1 MLHQIIAH
9 HKNAWLQS
17 PDCTVSHLLEY
28 VNEAGY
34 FRETQLEAIETY
46 LFLKIAG
53 ENKPLWQLFADGFFI
68 EIEANWTQ
76 GLSAQTEI
84 YLKNNLPALAL
95 YQFANQKINNQ
106 VLIPVLA
113 QQLETEPDK
122 TNAIKI
128 IKELFYGLSY
138 PDFLFS
144 LPMGAGKTFLMAA
157 FIYLDLYIASN
168 EPQNPA
174 FAHNF
179 LVLIPSGLKSSIS
192 PSLKTILNFNPC
204 WLLPHP
210 AAAHIQSIIN
220 FEVLNEQK
228 SAKKSNKT
236 RNPNA
241 QRVNS
246 HLPNAFANVFLVNAE
261 KVILEEFNQV
271 KEEDDNA
278 NDLKKVIA
286 KLPQLNILIDEVH
299 HATADEIK
307 LRQAIT
313 YWYEKGNLCTVLGFS
328 GTPYLKNPNII
339 KFENS
344 VIKFNQIANTVYHY
358 PLVQAI
364 QTFLKKPDVKVAKH
378 TNRLSI
384 ISEGVKDF
392 NLLYADKIYQNGAI
406 AKLAIYCGNIK
417 TLEEEIY
424 PFLIND
430 LGINPAEILK
440 YHKGNSAFAVKPEQ
454 ETEFLFLNQ
463 PQSKKRYILLVQ
475 VGKEGWDCPSLT
487 GVILSQKGDSPQNMV
502 LQTACRCLRQVD
514 VNQHESAV
522 IWLNQENANTL
533 NKQLKQ
539 EQNTSIAALNS
550 IVKKEIK
557 PNEIAVNHLNEIML
571 DDLVINSKPQK
582 TDAEIA
588 FALENINAQLPLLKL
603 SAQAKEKETAQFY
616 NWLSKIYYDG
626 FTLTPYTTF
635 LNFEQ
640 QFRKIFENITL
651 LENGNRYFNPLFNLD
666 LIAQEIRISFDSS
679 KSKICQ

>member
-34 FRETQLEAIETY
+34 FRDTQLEAIETY

-68 EIEANWTQ
+68 EIDDNWKQ

-84 YLKNNLPALAL
+84 YLKNNIPALAL
-95 YQFANQKINNQ
+95 YQFANQKINNKG
-106 VLIPVLA
+106 LIPALA

-122 TNAIKI
+122 TDAVKI

-192 PSLKTILNFNPC
+192 PSLKTILNFNPE

-261 KVILEEFNQV
+261 KVILEDFNHA
-271 KEEDDNA
+271 KEDDDNA

-286 KLPQLNILIDEVH
+286 KLPQLSILIDEVH

-328 GTPYLKNPNII
+328 GTPYLLNPNTI
-339 KFENS
+339 KLTNG
-344 VIKFNQIANTVYHY
+344 VLKFNQISNTVYHY
-358 PLVQAI
+358 PLVKAI
-364 QTFLKKPDVKVAKH
+364 QTFLKKPDVKVTKH
-378 TNRLSI
+378 SNRLSV
-384 ISEGVKDF
+384 ISEGVKGF
-392 NLLYADKIYQNGAI
+392 NQLYADKIYQNGAI

-487 GVILSQKGDSPQNMV
+487 GVILPQKGDSPQNMV

-514 VNQHESAV
+514 VNRHESAV

-539 EQNTSIAALNS
+539 EQNTSIKELNS
-550 IVKKEIK
+550 IVKKGIKTQQEILAEE
-557 PNEIAVNHLNEIML
+557 NIVFLN
-571 DDLVINSKPQK
+571 D
-582 TDAEIA
+582 
-588 FALENINAQLPLLKL
+588 LENPIRLENSDELIAQILENLASNLTSFKIL
-603 SAQAKEKETAQFY
+603 DEENSIETAQFY

-626 FTLTPYTTF
+626 FTLTPFTTF

-651 LENGNRYFNPLFNLD
+651 FENGNRYFNPLFNLD
-666 LIAQEIRISFDSS
+666 SIAQEIRISFHSS

>member
-1 MLHQIIAH
+1 MLHQIIAR

-17 PDCTVSHLLEY
+17 PDCTVIHLLLYIKETD
-28 VNEAGY
+28 Y
-34 FRETQLEAIETY
+34 FRDTQLEAIETY

-53 ENKPLWQLFADGFFI
+53 DNKPIAQLFIDGFFI

-84 YLKNNLPALAL
+84 YLKNNIPALAL
-95 YQFANQKINNQ
+95 YQFANQKLNNQ
-106 VLIPVLA
+106 GLIPALA

-122 TNAIKI
+122 TDAVKI

-192 PSLKTILNFNPC
+192 PSLKTILNFNPE
-204 WLLPHP
+204 WLLPQP

-246 HLPNAFANVFLVNAE
+246 HLPNAFGNVFLVNAE
-261 KVILEEFNQV
+261 KVILEDFDEA
-271 KEEDDNA
+271 KEEGDKA
-278 NDLKKVIA
+278 NDLKKVIT
-286 KLPQLNILIDEVH
+286 KIPQLSILIDEVH

-328 GTPYLKNPNII
+328 GTPYLQNPNII
-339 KFENS
+339 KFANG
-344 VIKFNQIANTVYHY
+344 VLKFNQIANTVYHY
-358 PLVQAI
+358 PLVKAI
-364 QTFLKKPDVKVAKH
+364 QTFLKKPDVKVTKH

-392 NLLYADKIYQNGAI
+392 NQLYADKTYQNGAM

-430 LGINPAEILK
+430 LGINPPEILK

-651 LENGNRYFNPLFNLD
+651 FENGNRYFNPLFNLD
-666 LIAQEIRISFDSS
+666 SIAQEIRISFHSS

>member
-28 VNEAGY
+28 VNEACY
-34 FRETQLEAIETY
+34 FRDTQLEAIETY

-84 YLKNNLPALAL
+84 YLKNNIPALAL
-95 YQFANQKINNQ
+95 YQFANQKLNNQ
-106 VLIPVLA
+106 GLIPALA

-122 TNAIKI
+122 TDAVKI

-192 PSLKTILNFNPC
+192 PSLKTILNFNPE

-261 KVILEEFNQV
+261 KVILEDFNYV
-271 KEEDDNA
+271 KEDGDNA

-299 HATADEIK
+299 HVTADEIK

-328 GTPYLKNPNII
+328 GTPYLPNPNTI
-339 KFENS
+339 KLANG
-344 VIKFNQIANTVYHY
+344 VLKFNQISNTVYHY
-358 PLVQAI
+358 PLVKAI

-378 TNRLSI
+378 SNRLSV

-392 NLLYADKIYQNGAI
+392 NQLYADKIYQNGAI
-406 AKLAIYCGNIK
+406 AKLVIYCGNIK

-539 EQNTSIAALNS
+539 EQNTSIKELNS
-550 IVKKEIK
+550 IVKKGIKTQQEILAEE
-557 PNEIAVNHLNEIML
+557 NTVFLNDLENPIRL
-571 DDLVINSKPQK
+571 ENNDDL
-582 TDAEIA
+582 IA
-588 FALENINAQLPLLKL
+588 QILENLVSNLTSFKI
-603 SAQAKEKETAQFY
+603 SDEEESIETAQFY
-616 NWLSKIYYDG
+616 NWLSKIFYEG
-626 FTLTPYTTF
+626 FTLTPFTTF
-635 LNFEQ
+635 LFFEKQ
-640 QFRKIFENITL
+640 LRKIFENITL
-651 LENGNRYFNPLFNLD
+651 FENGNRYFNPLFNLD
-666 LIAQEIRISFDSS
+666 SIAQEIRISFHSS

>member
-28 VNEAGY
+28 VNEACY
-34 FRETQLEAIETY
+34 FRDTQLEAIETY

-84 YLKNNLPALAL
+84 YLKNNIPALAL
-95 YQFANQKINNQ
+95 YQFANQKLNNQ
-106 VLIPVLA
+106 GLIPALA

-122 TNAIKI
+122 TDAVKI

-192 PSLKTILNFNPC
+192 PSLKTILNFNPE

-261 KVILEEFNQV
+261 KVILEDFNYV
-271 KEEDDNA
+271 KEDGDNA

-299 HATADEIK
+299 HVTADEIK

-328 GTPYLKNPNII
+328 GTPYLPNPNTI
-339 KFENS
+339 KLANG
-344 VIKFNQIANTVYHY
+344 VLKFNQISNTVYHY
-358 PLVQAI
+358 PLVKAI

-378 TNRLSI
+378 SNRLSV

-392 NLLYADKIYQNGAI
+392 NQLYADKIYQNGAI
-406 AKLAIYCGNIK
+406 AKLVIYCGNIK

-454 ETEFLFLNQ
+454 QTEFLFLNQ

-539 EQNTSIAALNS
+539 EQNTSIKELNS
-550 IVKKEIK
+550 IVKKGIKTQQEILAEE
-557 PNEIAVNHLNEIML
+557 NTVFLNDLENPIRL
-571 DDLVINSKPQK
+571 ENNDDL
-582 TDAEIA
+582 IA
-588 FALENINAQLPLLKL
+588 QILENLVSNLTSFKI
-603 SAQAKEKETAQFY
+603 SDEEESIETAQFY
-616 NWLSKIYYDG
+616 NWLSKIFYEG
-626 FTLTPYTTF
+626 FTLTPFTTF
-635 LNFEQ
+635 LFFEKQ
-640 QFRKIFENITL
+640 LRKIFENITL
-651 LENGNRYFNPLFNLD
+651 FENGNRYFNPLFNLD
-666 LIAQEIRISFDSS
+666 SIAQEIRISFHSS